1 MAIDDI
7 NPTGT
12 QQVAEENQT
21 PTEAETK
28 QPEQAAPV
36 TEPTAEVAPVS
47 EVAAVAEPSGEGSSE
62 GSDFGA
68 MLDHYEEQANSI
80 QEGEVVTGRVIAV
93 TEQGVLIDI
102 GFKSEGIV
110 PKDEFLT
117 DESGNLMVQRG
128 DEVDVL
134 VKNFENSEGYVVL
147 SRADAVRMKV
157 WDKIRKAHA
166 DRETITGKV
175 IERIK
180 GGLKVDIDGVAAFL
194 PGSQVAVRPV
204 RHLDAFKGKD
214 IQVRVIKINKK
225 RSNIVLSRK
234 VVLEEEITEKKGGTL
249 SVLEEGAVMEGQVKN
264 ITEYGAFIDLG
275 GVDGLLHITDMS
287 WGRILSPNDLFK
299 VGDKVQI
306 KILKFDKDR
315 ERISLGFKQLL
326 PDPWETVQ
334 ERYYVG
340 QRLSGKIVSIT
351 DYGSFVELEEGVE
364 GLVHVTEMTWSKRL
378 KHPSKIVDVSQ
389 EVNVMVL
396 DVDPRNRRISLGIK
410 QTEPDPWETLPHRY
424 GIGTRVEGK
433 VRSLTDFGAFVEIE
447 DGVDGLVHVSDISW
461 TKRIKHP
468 SEVLKKGQAV
478 NAIITN
484 IDSENR
490 RLSLSIKDLEPNA
503 WDRFFDTH
511 RAGDLVKGKIARFAN
526 FGAFVELEEGI
537 EGLCHVSEL
546 ADERIEKPED
556 AVQIGQQL
564 AFKILKLDREQ
575 RKIGLSARAVG
586 KEDDPSDVRTYY
598 DSGEGMASLGELAN
612 LFPRSAAPEAAAGED
627 GSSESGEAEA
637 AVEASAEVSAGE
649 TVEETVVEADAEAP
663 VAEAVEAAVEEAV
676 ETPVEAEVEVVEEAV
691 EAPAAEAAEESVAEA
706 VEADVEDAVATP
718 AEAEVEVVEEAVEA
732 PAAEAAEESVAE
744 SGAESD
750 ESSSSDETKVE

>member
-1 MAIDDI
+1 MAIDE
-7 NPTGT
+7 NNTTGT
-12 QQVAEENQT
+12 QQVAEENPT
-21 PTEAETK
+21 PTGAETQ
-28 QPEQAAPV
+28 QPEQAAPAA
-36 TEPTAEVAPVS
+36 EPTAEATPTG
-47 EVAAVAEPSGEGSSE
+47 ETTPAAEPAAEGSSE
-62 GSDFGA
+62 GGDFGA

-93 TEQGVLIDI
+93 TDQGVLIDI

-117 DESGNLMVQRG
+117 DETGNLMVQRG

-194 PGSQVAVRPV
+194 PGSQVDVRPV
-204 RHLDAFKGKD
+204 RNLDAFKGKD

-249 SVLEEGAVMEGQVKN
+249 DVLEEGAVMEGQVKN

-275 GVDGLLHITDMS
+275 GIDGLLHITDMS

-306 KILKFDKDR
+306 KILKFDKER

-378 KHPSKIVDVSQ
+378 KHPSKIVDVTQ

-612 LFPRSAAPEAAAGED
+612 LFPRAAAPEAATDEEATAEVAEVEPAETATGETAEVAVD
-627 GSSESGEAEA
+627 EPEAAEASVDEPETEAEVAVEETEAAAPAEEPVAEAEA
-637 AVEASAEVSAGE
+637 AVEE
-649 TVEETVVEADAEAP
+649 TVADAEP
-663 VAEAVEAAVEEAV
+663 AVEEAV
-676 ETPVEAEVEVVEEAV
+676 ETAEPEAATEETPEAVDSEAETAEPEVPVED
-691 EAPAAEAAEESVAEA
+691 P
-706 VEADVEDAVATP
+706 DA
-718 AEAEVEVVEEAVEA
+718 
-732 PAAEAAEESVAE
+732 
-744 SGAESD
+744 
-750 ESSSSDETKVE
+750 TKVE

>member
-1 MAIDDI
+1 MAIDE
-7 NPTGT
+7 NNTTGT
-12 QQVAEENQT
+12 QQVTEEN
-21 PTEAETK
+21 PGPAGTETQHAAPATAPAAE
-28 QPEQAAPV
+28 AAPV
-36 TEPTAEVAPVS
+36 AEASTASEPVTEASAE
-47 EVAAVAEPSGEGSSE
+47 GG
-62 GSDFGA
+62 DFGA

-93 TEQGVLIDI
+93 TDQGVLIDI

-117 DESGNLMVQRG
+117 DETGNLLVQRG

-166 DRETITGKV
+166 DRETVTGKV

-194 PGSQVAVRPV
+194 PGSQVDVRPV
-204 RHLDAFKGKD
+204 RNLDAFKGKD

-249 SVLEEGAVMEGQVKN
+249 NVLEEGAVMEGQVKN
-264 ITEYGAFIDLG
+264 ITEYGAFVDLG
-275 GVDGLLHITDMS
+275 GIDGLLHITDMS

-299 VGDKVQI
+299 VGDRVQV
-306 KILKFDKDR
+306 KILKFDRDR

-351 DYGSFVELEEGVE
+351 DYGSFVELEDGVE

-378 KHPSKIVDVSQ
+378 KHPSKIVDVTQ

-396 DVDPRNRRISLGIK
+396 EVDPRNRRISLGIK

-556 AVQIGQQL
+556 AVQIGQEI

-612 LFPRSAAPEAAAGED
+612 LFPRAAASESGAEEPAETAQAGVAEAAEVVEAAA
-627 GSSESGEAEA
+627 
-637 AVEASAEVSAGE
+637 
-649 TVEETVVEADAEAP
+649 
-663 VAEAVEAAVEEAV
+663 VA
-676 ETPVEAEVEVVEEAV
+676 EAEVESAEDDSAEAAPVVETMYADAEVTFVETAEPEAV
-691 EAPAAEAAEESVAEA
+691 AEEAPEASVAEAESAEPEAPAAEA
-706 VEADVEDAVATP
+706 EDAK
-718 AEAEVEVVEEAVEA
+718 AE
-732 PAAEAAEESVAE
+732 
-744 SGAESD
+744 
-750 ESSSSDETKVE
+750 

>member
-12 QQVAEENQT
+12 QQVTEENLP
-21 PTEAETK
+21 PTAADTLQPEKAAPAAEPVAET
-28 QPEQAAPV
+28 AA
-36 TEPTAEVAPVS
+36 TS
-47 EVAAVAEPSGEGSSE
+47 EAAAVAEPAGEGSSD
-62 GSDFGA
+62 GGDFGA

-117 DESGNLMVQRG
+117 DETGNLMVARG

-194 PGSQVAVRPV
+194 PGSQVDVRPV
-204 RHLDAFKGKD
+204 RNLDAFKGKD

-275 GVDGLLHITDMS
+275 GIDGLLHITDMS

-378 KHPSKIVDVSQ
+378 KHPSKIVDVGQ

-612 LFPRSAAPEAAAGED
+612 LFPRASATETATDEDESEVASDVETAPEA
-627 GSSESGEAEA
+627 SA
-637 AVEASAEVSAGE
+637 AV
-649 TVEETVVEADAEAP
+649 
-663 VAEAVEAAVEEAV
+663 AV
-676 ETPVEAEVEVVEEAV
+676 ETPVEAPVEAEVEAAEPATEVTEESVEATEPAEAAVETEEAPV
-691 EAPAAEAAEESVAEA
+691 AEAAEESVADSTGDDTVEPEA
-706 VEADVEDAVATP
+706 G
-718 AEAEVEVVEEAVEA
+718 AEVE
-732 PAAEAAEESVAE
+732 AAEVA
-744 SGAESD
+744 
-750 ESSSSDETKVE
+750 SDETKVE

>member
-1 MAIDDI
+1 MAIDDN

-12 QQVAEENQT
+12 QQVAEENQP
-21 PTEAETK
+21 PTAVEVQ
-28 QPEQAAPV
+28 QPEQAAPAA
-36 TEPTAEVAPVS
+36 EPVAETAATS
-47 EVAAVAEPSGEGSSE
+47 EAAAVAEPAGEGSSD
-62 GSDFGA
+62 GGDFGA

-110 PKDEFLT
+110 PKDEFLV
-117 DESGNLMVQRG
+117 DESGNLMVARG

-194 PGSQVAVRPV
+194 PGSQVDVRPV
-204 RHLDAFKGKD
+204 RNLDAFKGKD

-275 GVDGLLHITDMS
+275 GIDGLLHITDMS

-612 LFPRSAAPEAAAGED
+612 LFPRAAATETAPDDDESGVSGDVEAAPEASAAEAVEAPVQA
-627 GSSESGEAEA
+627 SVEAEVEAAEPATEVTEEAVEAIEPAEA
-637 AVEASAEVSAGE
+637 AVETE
-649 TVEETVVEADAEAP
+649 EAP
-663 VAEAVEAAVEEAV
+663 VAEAVEESVADATGDDTVEPE
-676 ETPVEAEVEVVEEAV
+676 
-691 EAPAAEAAEESVAEA
+691 AEAAEVA
-706 VEADVEDAVATP
+706 
-718 AEAEVEVVEEAVEA
+718 
-732 PAAEAAEESVAE
+732 
-744 SGAESD
+744 
-750 ESSSSDETKVE
+750 SDETKVE